1 MKLSYCLND
10 AGVGRRLILL
20 VLYNEGASSEADFS
34 GELSLLAIVQG
45 ITVSDLT
52 HDNFYG

>member
-1 MKLSYCLND
+1 M
-10 AGVGRRLILL
+10 RELI
-20 VLYNEGASSEADFS
+20 EADFS